1 MRLSVSGRFLSEC
14 SLSYAGAVSTRNR
27 AAPLAPEERRR
38 SIVDAVTRLIIENGS
53 IPTTSEIAKA
63 AGVAEGTIY
72 SVFPDKHSI
81 FHAVIEQS
89 VDPTPTIAALS
100 TVHDGAPLERQ
111 LVEAMRIMQERLD
124 RTISLIIVIR
134 AAFPHP
140 EPNVVKRRQE
150 FTAADSGITS
160 ALIDI
165 FERSGHP
172 LVMPSE
178 RLAMALRTLVFAS
191 AHPLFGPEDRLT
203 VDEIV
208 AIVLAAAGIREGV
221 A

>member
-1 MRLSVSGRFLSEC
+1 MLLVRPKH
-14 SLSYAGAVSTRNR
+14 R
-27 AAPLAPEERRR
+27 AAPLAPEERRS
-38 SIVDAVTRLIIENGS
+38 SIVEAVTRLIIENGS
-53 IPTTSEIAKA
+53 IPTTSEIAQA

-100 TVHDGAPLERQ
+100 DVHENAPLERQ
-111 LVEAMRIMQERLD
+111 LVEAVRIMQERLD
-124 RTISLIIVIR
+124 RTISLMISIR
-134 AAFPHP
+134 AAFPQP
-140 EPNVVKRRQE
+140 EASPAKRRRE
-150 FTAADSGITS
+150 FRAADSGIT
-160 ALIDI
+160 AAIIEI

-172 LVMPSE
+172 LTMPAE
-178 RLAMALRTLVFAS
+178 RLAMTLRTLVFAS
-191 AHPLFGPEDRLT
+191 AHPLFGPEERLT